1 MLVGTYWPSLFTLT
15 FRGRERPPPLMVHGS
30 SRSWPSIFLGVV
42 LGEALLIL
50 AFMFFFEPQVP
61 LRWTV
66 ALSPFAAGLW
76 VLMRLVADPL
86 VPDAQPEAVDLLQLT
101 TLLTAVFA
109 SAAAG
114 YILLRGAGLV

>member
-1 MLVGTYWPSLFTLT
+1 
-15 FRGRERPPPLMVHGS
+15 MVHS
-30 SRSWPSIFLGVV
+30 TTKSWPSICLGVV

-50 AFMFFFEPQVP
+50 AFLFFFEPRVP

-76 VLMRLVADPL
+76 VLMRLVADRL
-86 VPDAQPEAVDLLQLT
+86 VPEAHADAVDLLQFT

-109 SAAAG
+109 SLAAS
-114 YILLRGAGLV
+114 YILLLRAGLV

>member
-1 MLVGTYWPSLFTLT
+1 
-15 FRGRERPPPLMVHGS
+15 MVHPTTK
-30 SRSWPSIFLGVV
+30 SWPSVLLGVV

-50 AFMFFFEPQVP
+50 GFLFFFEPRVP

-86 VPDAQPEAVDLLQLT
+86 VPDAHAEAVDLLQTT

-114 YILLRGAGLV
+114 YILLHRAGLV